1 MAKQERTSTAA
12 PRVLVVD
19 DEPMLRRVVSRM
31 VAAMG
36 CAVVEADGIVAARAA
51 LAAQEFDA
59 VLSDIA
65 LGDGSGLDLAAALVG
80 ERGPPVALMSGSVE
94 ALEQARATLG
104 VLALS
109 KPLDA
114 PRLRE
119 ALSKLGVAVTPS

>member
-1 MAKQERTSTAA
+1 MNPKQQTADPK

-31 VAAMG
+31 VAATG
-36 CAVVEADGIVAARAA
+36 CEAVEAEGIADARVA
-51 LAAQEFDA
+51 LATQRFDA

-65 LGDGSGLDLAAALVG
+65 LADGSGLDLAAELIAA
-80 ERGPPVALMSGSVE
+80 RGPAVALMSGSIE
-94 ALEQARATLG
+94 ALEQARQTLG

-114 PRLRE
+114 AQLRE
-119 ALSKLGVAVTPS
+119 ALVALGVAITPG